1 MVNAKHT
8 CSVVKKGVRVVIE
21 RQGVDT
27 TFVLVAEAVAVVV
40 GAPSATHTQG
50 VKLISVAVAIA
61 LRDGKASA
69 IVNGSWAI
77 ANPTIVWDANAA
89 VQVVANAVVVHV

>member
-1 MVNAKHT
+1 
-8 CSVVKKGVRVVIE
+8 
-21 RQGVDT
+21 
-27 TFVLVAEAVAVVV
+27 
-40 GAPSATHTQG
+40 
-50 VKLISVAVAIA
+50 VAIA